1 MASPY
6 KLPMLG
12 AFLLATGFSIWT
24 GTQLAT
30 QKRVTRPLRPLNE
43 SATTPPSTQAK
54 STQSKDTRVSS
65 TSLSFQTETAVQDG
79 IELEECVVTMA
90 QVNDPRPPLSIRDA
104 PSPQGNVIGEANDG
118 QIIDVA
124 GTQGEWFAVTAPVQ
138 GWAPRSLTN
147 YACNEKVAR
156 VAFPRGKRDLDLAGS
171 FVGTGNHQY
180 KLRASK
186 NQTLTLTNLSG
197 PMPVLTTPDNQVL
210 FSGPDEGDPSKWSG
224 KLPSDGDYLLKIDST
239 FRGYEYRFN
248 VRVD

>member
-24 GTQLAT
+24 GTQIAN
-30 QKRVTRPLRPLNE
+30 QKNTSRRLRPLNE
-43 SATTPPSTQAK
+43 SAAPSTVQATDRPNIAK
-54 STQSKDTRVSS
+54 ANSATH
-65 TSLSFQTETAVQDG
+65 SFQLDPASKDG
-79 IELEECVVTMA
+79 IELEECIVTMA

-104 PSPQGNVIGEANDG
+104 ASPQGNIVGEANND

-138 GWAPRSLTN
+138 GWAPRSLTR
-147 YACNEKVAR
+147 YACNEKTAR
-156 VAFPRGKRDLDLAGS
+156 VAFPRGKRDLDLAGR

-186 NQTLTLTNLSG
+186 NQTLTLTNLAG
-197 PMPVLTTPDNQVL
+197 PMPVLTTPNNQVL
-210 FSGPDEGDPSKWSG
+210 FSGPEEGDPTKWSG
-224 KLPSDGDYLLKIDST
+224 KLPEEGDYLLRLDSK